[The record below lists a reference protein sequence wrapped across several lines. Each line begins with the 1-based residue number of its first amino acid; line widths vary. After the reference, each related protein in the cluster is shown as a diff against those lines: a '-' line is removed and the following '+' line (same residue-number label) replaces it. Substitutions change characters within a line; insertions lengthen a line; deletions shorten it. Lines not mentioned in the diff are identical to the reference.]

1 MENQSKAEAILV
13 IKPTSYFQ
21 LSSGL
26 VRWSLT
32 EVISENPNHSL
43 ERTQRSS
50 KCLSF
55 NVNYISGVLPIPSS
69 TPKSPSHSTF
79 PISSSAL
86 KSPSHSTSS
95 ISPIPSSAP
104 KSPSHSTSSI
114 SPIPSSAPESPSY
127 SVNCPEQELIQSEDS
142 GPSENLNV
150 ETMEED

>member
-13 IKPTSYFQ
+13 IKLTSCFQ
-21 LSSGL
+21 LLSRL

-79 PISSSAL
+79 PIPL
-86 KSPSHSTSS
+86 
-95 ISPIPSSAP
+95 SAP

-127 SVNCPEQELIQSEDS
+127 SDNCPEQESIQSEDS
-142 GPSENLNV
+142 RPSENLNV

>member
-13 IKPTSYFQ
+13 IKPTSCFQ
-21 LSSGL
+21 LSSRL

-69 TPKSPSHSTF
+69 TPKSPSHST
-79 PISSSAL
+79 
-86 KSPSHSTSS
+86 SS

-114 SPIPSSAPESPSY
+114 SPIPLSAPESPSY
-127 SVNCPEQELIQSEDS
+127 SDNCPEQESIQSEDS

-150 ETMEED
+150 ETTEED